1 MIRSRSATSDLVR
14 ELLRTRANVV
24 HDQAQEDVVRD
35 AMNLREIIVEGYEKG
50 VQGYA
55 WLEPFRFDA

>member
-1 MIRSRSATSDLVR
+1 M
-14 ELLRTRANVV
+14 RANVV

-35 AMNLREIIVEGYEKG
+35 AMNIREIIVEGYEKV